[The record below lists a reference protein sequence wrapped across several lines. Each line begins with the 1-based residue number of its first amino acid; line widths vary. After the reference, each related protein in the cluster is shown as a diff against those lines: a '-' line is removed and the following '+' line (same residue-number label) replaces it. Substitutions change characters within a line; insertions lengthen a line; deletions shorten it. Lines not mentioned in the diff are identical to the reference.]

1 MRYDECMSTAS
12 SRFVILGL
20 VALLGAVEARGADR
34 AGKAL
39 PETPPPACVEA
50 RRGGPGDVV
59 RALYAAYPWEGSEAV
74 QNEPREVLARYFDE
88 RMTDLLLKDRE
99 CVKREGGLCNITAAL
114 LYAAQDAEIV
124 DFRLCESA
132 RGPEWIDVRFRN
144 FGEDEL
150 IAFRMTKTS
159 AGWRVADLL
168 YGGER
173 SVAKALSRPL

>member
-1 MRYDECMSTAS
+1 MRYDECMSTAP

-20 VALLGAVEARGADR
+20 VALLGAAEARGADR
-34 AGKAL
+34 AGKAR

-50 RRGGPGDVV
+50 KRGGPGDVV

-144 FGEDEL
+144 FGTDVV
-150 IAFRMTKTS
+150 IAFRTTRTK
-159 AGWRVADLL
+159 AGWRVADLVYDHVGSL
-168 YGGER
+168 AA
-173 SVAKALSRPL
+173 SLARPM